1 MGHRRNDHVMVARC
15 DHFQGTFE
23 ATGGLFMGHR
33 IASVW
38 KAVRV
43 GSLVLVL
50 LATACGSGSSD
61 AITVRVDY
69 DHDEFATQFIRYFP
83 DNIQVHPGDTVV
95 FQQDW
100 TGEAHTVTFGT
111 RVDEM
116 LGITQPL
123 FEEWGHLP
131 EDQVPPEVLGAYNAA
146 QCSLPVLYGC
156 EEEGPPEES
165 PAEAPPA
172 TEPTGEDTGAIDQT
186 IAQPCLVE
194 QGSVPEDGAPCATQ
208 ELGPFDGT
216 EAYYNSGFIG
226 FELDGENVFELKIS
240 DSIKPGSYGF
250 FCSVHGPFHS
260 GMMQVVPADQPIPSP
275 SEVNQQTRSELNE
288 VVEPFREVF
297 EGANEGQFVYGG
309 EAFSGNFSGLTDD
322 RVDGLLNEFIPE
334 TIEAAVDE
342 PVTWLM
348 FGPHSISF
356 DVPEYF
362 PIYEKLED
370 GTVRANEEVYLPAG
384 GAPEVEAADSF
395 EPIVVDGGT
404 WDGSGFWSSGV
415 LFSDAYTK
423 YTLRFSTPGTY
434 RYACLIHP
442 PMVGTVSVTG

>member
-1 MGHRRNDHVMVARC
+1 MGRR
-15 DHFQGTFE
+15 F
-23 ATGGLFMGHR
+23 
-33 IASVW
+33 ASLL
-38 KAVRV
+38 KAARV
-43 GSLVLVL
+43 GGLVLVL

-95 FQQDW
+95 FRQDW

-111 RVDEM
+111 RVNAM
-116 LGITQPL
+116 LAITQPL

-131 EDQVPPEVLGAYNAA
+131 EDQVPEEVLGAYYAA

-156 EEEGPPEES
+156 EEEPTDEEGAATPEEVV
-165 PAEAPPA
+165 E
-172 TEPTGEDTGAIDQT
+172 EPTGEIDQV
-186 IAQPCLVE
+186 IAQPCLIE
-194 QGSVPEDGAPCATQ
+194 QGSVPDDGSPCPTQ
-208 ELGPFDGT
+208 DLGPFDGT

-226 FELDGENVFELKIS
+226 FELDGENVFELKVS
-240 DSIKPGSYGF
+240 DSIEPGAYSF

-260 GMMQVVPADQPIPSP
+260 GTMEVVAADQPIPSP
-275 SEVNQQTRSELNE
+275 SDVNQQTREELNE

-297 EGANEGQFVYGG
+297 EGANEGQFVFGG

-334 TIEAAVDE
+334 TIETAVGE

-384 GAPEVEAADSF
+384 GAPEVEESDSL

-415 LFSDAYTK
+415 LFSEAYTK
-423 YTLRFSTPGTY
+423 YTLRFSTPGDY

>member
-1 MGHRRNDHVMVARC
+1 MGRRFASMWKVVRIGSVVLTLLVGAC
-15 DHFQGTFE
+15 D
-23 ATGGLFMGHR
+23 
-33 IASVW
+33 
-38 KAVRV
+38 
-43 GSLVLVL
+43 
-50 LATACGSGSSD
+50 SGSND

-83 DNIQVHPGDTVV
+83 DSIQVHPGDTVV
-95 FQQDW
+95 FRQDW

-123 FEEWGHLP
+123 FAEYGHLP
-131 EDQVPPEVLGAYNAA
+131 EDQVPPEVMQAYFAA

-156 EEEGPPEES
+156 EEGPPPEES
-165 PAEAPPA
+165 AAEAPPGEA
-172 TEPTGEDTGAIDQT
+172 TEAHTGEIDQT

-194 QGSVPEDGAPCATQ
+194 EGPVPDDGEPCPTQ

-216 EAYYNSGFIG
+216 EAYFNSGFIG
-226 FELDGENVFELKIS
+226 FELDGENIFELKVS
-240 DSIKPGSYGF
+240 DSIAPGTYGF

-260 GMMQVVPADQPIPSP
+260 GTMEVVPSDQPIPSA
-275 SEVNQQTRSELNE
+275 SEVNQQTREELNQ

-297 EGANEGQFVYGG
+297 EGANQGQFVYGG

-334 TIEAAVDE
+334 TIEAAVGE

-384 GAPEVEAADSF
+384 GAPEVEEQDSL

-415 LFSDAYTK
+415 LFSEAYTR

>member
-1 MGHRRNDHVMVARC
+1 MGRRFAPIWKVLRIGSVVLMLLFGAC
-15 DHFQGTFE
+15 D
-23 ATGGLFMGHR
+23 
-33 IASVW
+33 
-38 KAVRV
+38 
-43 GSLVLVL
+43 
-50 LATACGSGSSD
+50 SGSSD

-83 DNIQVHPGDTVV
+83 DSIRVHPGDTVV
-95 FQQDW
+95 FRQDW

-111 RVDEM
+111 KVDEV
-116 LGITQPL
+116 LAITQPL
-123 FEEWGHLP
+123 FAEYGHLP
-131 EDQVPPEVLGAYNAA
+131 EDQVPPEVMGAYFAA

-156 EEEGPPEES
+156 EEGPPPEES
-165 PAEAPPA
+165 DAEAPPA
-172 TEPTGEDTGAIDQT
+172 EPTDEPTGEIDQT

-194 QGSVPEDGAPCATQ
+194 QGEVPEDGAPCPTQ

-226 FELDGENVFELKIS
+226 FELDGENIFELKVS
-240 DSIKPGSYGF
+240 DSIAPGAYSF

-260 GMMQVVPADQPIPSP
+260 GTMEVVPSDQPIPSP
-275 SEVNQQTRSELNE
+275 SEVNQQTREELNQ

-297 EGANEGQFVYGG
+297 EGANQGQFVYGG

-334 TIEAAVDE
+334 TIDAAVGE

-384 GAPEVEAADSF
+384 GAPEVEEQDSL

-415 LFSDAYTK
+415 LFSEAYTK